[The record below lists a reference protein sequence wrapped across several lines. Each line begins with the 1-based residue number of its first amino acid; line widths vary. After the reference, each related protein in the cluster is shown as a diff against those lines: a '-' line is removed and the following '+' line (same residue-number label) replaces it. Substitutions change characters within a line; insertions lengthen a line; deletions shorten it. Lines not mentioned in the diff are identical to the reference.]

1 MEYLANLMDY
11 RIDRSGG
18 TQMRLSFRENL
29 LELLVGKGIHRVG
42 VLIEDGRHITPEQR
56 KKAYATIR
64 DIAVWTGEMPEVE
77 KELMKYYHIGRTG
90 SSYFSLGSCS
100 VDTARSFIATLLD
113 FALEN
118 GIQLGDYGANRADDV
133 EAYLAACIRHRRCAV
148 CGRRG
153 ELHHVDTIGMGFDRT
168 TVDDSRKKK
177 MCLCREHHT
186 EAHQIGQQKFNEKY
200 HIFGI
205 LYPE

>member
-1 MEYLANLMDY
+1 
-11 RIDRSGG
+11 
-18 TQMRLSFRENL
+18 MRLSFRENL
-29 LELLVGKGIHRVG
+29 LELLAGKGIHRVG

-56 KKAYATIR
+56 KKAYATIG
-64 DIAVWTGEMPEVE
+64 DIAAWTGEAPEAM

-90 SSYFSLGSCS
+90 SRYFSLGGCS
-100 VDTARSFIATLLD
+100 VDTAREFINTLLEY
-113 FALEN
+113 ALEN
-118 GIQLGDYGANRADDV
+118 GVPLGDFGVNRADDV
-133 EAYLAACIRHRRCAV
+133 EVYLAACIRHRRCAV

-153 ELHHVDTIGMGFDRT
+153 ELHHVDTIGMGFDRES
-168 TVDDSRKKK
+168 VDDSQKKK